1 MDSQEAQCEHAKN
14 FTTQALF
21 TGALDRFTIH
31 FVELA
36 CLSRRIP
43 EPNLEWS
50 FSRLLSCLPRH
61 PATSSLFTPFQA
73 SLWMKDFLRSRNIQA
88 IAHLMKKIWNA
99 DLLAYIQTSPNQAGT
114 FLACF
119 ACFRVGIFLLAFFRE
134 TNPKPSHRRSGFNC
148 LPPPFL
154 MARSACCNSK
164 SQTFLRNFH
173 YSFHCSKLA
182 RISGFPSVCNVW
194 PPLPCSGIPGHGRY
208 SLYIAFT
215 SFFWRT

>member
-1 MDSQEAQCEHAKN
+1 
-14 FTTQALF
+14 
-21 TGALDRFTIH
+21 LDRFTIH

-73 SLWMKDFLRSRNIQA
+73 SLWMKDFLRSRNIKISYCSFDEKDLKRRPLSLHTDFA
-88 IAHLMKKIWNA
+88 KPGWHLLS
-99 DLLAYIQTSPNQAGT
+99 LLCSLSGRYLPP
-114 FLACF
+114 
-119 ACFRVGIFLLAFFRE
+119 RRE

-164 SQTFLRNFH
+164 SQTFMRNFN

>member
-1 MDSQEAQCEHAKN
+1 
-14 FTTQALF
+14 
-21 TGALDRFTIH
+21 
-31 FVELA
+31 
-36 CLSRRIP
+36 
-43 EPNLEWS
+43 
-50 FSRLLSCLPRH
+50 
-61 PATSSLFTPFQA
+61 
-73 SLWMKDFLRSRNIQA
+73 
-88 IAHLMKKIWNA
+88 MKKIWNA

-119 ACFRVGIFLLAFFRE
+119 ARFRVGIFLFAFFRE

-164 SQTFLRNFH
+164 SLTFLRNFH

-215 SFFWRT
+215 SFFSSGVRNVRSFLRSATSSPGPRLIWGIMFNCELDSSFRICIVRKSRSNRSWKLVEVYDCFLC